1 MRWIHINVNIIV
13 CVCVVFLF
21 SASNRPN
28 LEHATQQWYYDNEDE
43 SSLNNDIIV
52 FFLFVIFHYMMIVA
66 AATKHVQIL
75 SNHFQINVQPISSH
89 STCVCACVCVCVR
102 ARLSSMAIFNSCII
116 SLSLLFHHFSLSLLF
131 MPYTTYKYTKR
142 FFYYIVGCCYRSYV
156 VLCYCDANA
165 Q

>member
-1 MRWIHINVNIIV
+1 M

-89 STCVCACVCVCVR
+89 STCACVCVCVCAR
-102 ARLSSMAIFNSCII
+102 ATFFHGHFQFMHNFTFTLIPPF
-116 SLSLLFHHFSLSLLF
+116 LSLTSLHAIHNIQIHKTLFLLYSRLLL
-131 MPYTTYKYTKR
+131 PQLCCAVLLRCKR
-142 FFYYIVGCCYRSYV
+142 SIKWNQ
-156 VLCYCDANA
+156 L
-165 Q
+165 